1 MERVKIFPQKFFALK
16 VGQGREEL
24 QGISQFYLF
33 YILQEPLWSSNFKA
47 PNSSKVLQ
55 KQLTPQ
61 LILNNN
67 NNNMSGRGKGKS
79 SKKAVSRSAIMLRC
93 PLPFTI
99 YLSYKDSH
107 LIDHFP
113 SLFNSV
119 VKKYGA
125 PNSEVSVSR

>member
-1 MERVKIFPQKFFALK
+1 MFSEKHKILGDYFHTVL
-16 VGQGREEL
+16 
-24 QGISQFYLF
+24 SQFYLF

-67 NNNMSGRGKGKS
+67 NDNNNNMSGRGKGKS

-99 YLSYKDSH
+99 YLSCKDSH

-113 SLFNSV
+113 SLFNLV